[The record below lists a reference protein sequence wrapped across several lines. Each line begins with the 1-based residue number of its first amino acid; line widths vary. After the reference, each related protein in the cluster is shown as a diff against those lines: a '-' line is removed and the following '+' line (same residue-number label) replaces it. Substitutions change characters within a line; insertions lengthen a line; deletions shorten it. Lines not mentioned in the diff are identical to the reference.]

1 MSWTRLG
8 WLVGGMFLAACLAS
22 APARRRMTM
31 TTIVDGEVGST
42 GWWSTVVSAL
52 ARPLGPPGTKRQDL
66 RYYKTALLAAMQ
78 FGGDGVASVLEI
90 GCASPAFVGEMR
102 WIPKKTCVAPYHAG
116 YATTR
121 GSAVEVR
128 DDAVEYVAADFAE
141 WNVEREYDFCV
152 CMQVLEHV
160 DDPAKFL
167 RKMLDSRVCRR
178 ATLVSVP
185 YKWGDCGEKCSHR
198 WHGID
203 EATMRAWSGGRSPA
217 QTTVIRER
225 EGTARLIIVYALN
238 YSIV

>member
-1 MSWTRLG
+1 MSWTRFLG
-8 WLVGGMFLAACLAS
+8 WLVGGACLVAYLAS
-22 APARRRMTM
+22 APARRRMT
-31 TTIVDGEVGST
+31 IVDGEVGST
-42 GWWSTVVSAL
+42 VVGWSTVVSAL
-52 ARPLGPPGTKRQDL
+52 ARPLGPTGTKRQDL

-90 GCASPAFVGEMR
+90 GCTSPAFVGEMR
-102 WIPKKTCVAPYHAG
+102 WIPNKTCVAPYHAG
-116 YATTR
+116 YSTTR

-128 DDAVEYVAADFAE
+128 DDDGVEYVAADFAE
-141 WNVEREYDFCV
+141 WNVERAYDFCV

-160 DDPAKFL
+160 DDPARFL
-167 RKMLDSRVCRR
+167 RKMLDSRVCRL

-203 EATMRAWSGGRSPA
+203 EDTMRAWSGGRSPA

-238 YSIV
+238 YTVV